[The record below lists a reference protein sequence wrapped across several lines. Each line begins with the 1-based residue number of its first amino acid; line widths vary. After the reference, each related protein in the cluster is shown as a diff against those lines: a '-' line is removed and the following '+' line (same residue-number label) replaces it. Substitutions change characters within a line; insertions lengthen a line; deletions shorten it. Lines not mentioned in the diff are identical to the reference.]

1 MSMQCLSLDQAAGYL
16 SVQPSTLL
24 KWARS
29 GRIESV
35 KLGRRRVF
43 REAALEDFIN
53 GGIQP
58 AVNKR

>member
-1 MSMQCLSLDQAAGYL
+1 MSIQCLSLDQAAGYL

-29 GRIESV
+29 GRVESV